1 MKEYNN
7 SELTRL
13 AQKYGTFRVLS
24 EVKEPLLKWVA
35 DYNYLLAFPM
45 YRSKEDMLASSAPE
59 RVLSYVYVY
68 LAYNLYRKKNEMK
81 NCYSGEQPNTEALY
95 KNVFDKSSEFRAWG
109 LLPVDEI
116 RKFDSQNDPVR
127 LYDSSLDKT
136 IFLNMPRPL
145 AGVLDEL
152 YKKHYIG
159 NFAIR
164 SCDFYIYDG
173 VNCMGSLLEALE
185 KGRIFR
191 GILKNFQ
198 MLQDF
203 IVQSMKTAFGLK

>member
-1 MKEYNN
+1 
-7 SELTRL
+7 
-13 AQKYGTFRVLS
+13 
-24 EVKEPLLKWVA
+24 
-35 DYNYLLAFPM
+35 
-45 YRSKEDMLASSAPE
+45 
-59 RVLSYVYVY
+59 
-68 LAYNLYRKKNEMK
+68 MK

-185 KGRIFR
+185 KGRIF
-191 GILKNFQ
+191 LTKSFQ
-198 MLQDF
+198 NMFFPLTNTRYCYKLIYCIIMDRYAIF
-203 IVQSMKTAFGLK
+203 VM